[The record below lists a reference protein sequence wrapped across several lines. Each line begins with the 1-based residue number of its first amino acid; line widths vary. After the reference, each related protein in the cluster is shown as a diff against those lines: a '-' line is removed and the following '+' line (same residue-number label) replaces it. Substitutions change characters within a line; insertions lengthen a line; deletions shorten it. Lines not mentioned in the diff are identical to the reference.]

1 MTVTEEDSLP
11 IGWRLAKIKDL
22 YDSWGGLTPSKAN
35 PAYWGPG
42 LPWLSSK
49 EVKGERLETS
59 TFTVTQA
66 AIDEAGLRI
75 CPPGSVLV
83 VVRSGILARMLPVGM
98 TQVPV
103 VINQDLKA
111 FYSKEPLMNE
121 WLALFLR
128 SRSMELLAS
137 SRRDGTTVQSIQYP
151 LLLNTLVPVP
161 PVEERRRILGAI
173 GGLLDRQTS
182 VLPHLHTSKLDL
194 EQFRKAVLTAAC
206 SGRLTTNWRD
216 AHPDAPSLEHVLA
229 ELPPRRRSRK
239 AADAPVDLELPEL
252 PESYLVATIGQA
264 AQIIEYGTSERIDTD
279 ASGVPVLR
287 MGNIQDGRLDLGDLK
302 YHALDSEIEKLLLQD
317 GDLLFNRT
325 NSPELVGKSAV
336 YRGEEPMSFASY
348 LIRVRLSPDIC
359 DPDFANYWINSA
371 WGRAWAYLAK
381 TDGVSQSNINGT
393 KLAAM
398 PIPLPP
404 IDEQHEIVRRA
415 SKLLSIADALL
426 ARVTRSNQAV
436 EHTALG
442 ILAKAFR
449 GDLAA
454 APA

>member
-1 MTVTEEDSLP
+1 VTVMEEDSLP
-11 IGWRLAKIKDL
+11 IGWRLVKIKDV

-35 PAYWGPG
+35 PTYWGPG
-42 LPWLSSK
+42 LPWLSSR

-59 TFTVTQA
+59 TFTVTPA
-66 AIDEAGLRI
+66 AVEETNLRI

-111 FYSKEPLMNE
+111 FYSTELLMNE

-137 SRRDGTTVQSIQYP
+137 SRRDGTTVQSIQYT
-151 LLLNTLVPVP
+151 LLQNTLMPVP
-161 PVEERRRILGAI
+161 PIEERRRILSAI
-173 GGLLDRQTS
+173 GALLDRQAS
-182 VLPHLHTSKLDL
+182 VLPHLHRSRADL

-206 SGRLTTNWRD
+206 SGRLTTDWRD
-216 AHPDAPSLEHVLA
+216 GHPHMPSLEQALA
-229 ELPPRRRSRK
+229 DLPPRKRARK
-239 AADAPVDLELPEL
+239 VADAPIDLQLPDL
-252 PESYLVATIGQA
+252 PDSYLVATIGQA
-264 AQIIEYGTSERIDTD
+264 AQVIEYGTSESIDTD
-279 ASGVPVLR
+279 SGGVPVLR
-287 MGNIQDGRLDLGDLK
+287 MGNIQDGRLDLSDLK
-302 YHALDSEIEKLLLQD
+302 YHELDAEIQKLLLHD

-348 LIRVRLSPDIC
+348 LIRVRLAPDIC

-404 IDEQHEIVRRA
+404 IKEQREIVRRA
-415 SKLLSIADALL
+415 SKLLATSEGLL
-426 ARVTRSNQAV
+426 ARVARSEQAV
-436 EHTALG
+436 ESSALG

-449 GDLAA
+449 GDITSIAA
-454 APA
+454 